1 MELSTF
7 LFLAGSLACPI
18 VMGAMIWLMS
28 KNMRGQSGPSPHVPA
43 NSKERLAVLRVQQQA
58 LEAEIAEVTRL
69 VELEAQREALL
80 GSKTAAPVKAGASA
94 VQSAD

>member
-43 NSKERLAVLRVQQQA
+43 NSKERLAVLRAQQQV

-80 GSKTAAPVKAGASA
+80 SGKIVSPSKASA
-94 VQSAD
+94 SAAQSVD

>member
-28 KNMRGQSGPSPHVPA
+28 KNMRGQSGPSHHVPA
-43 NSKERLAVLRVQQQA
+43 NSKEQLAVLRAQQQV

-80 GSKTAAPVKAGASA
+80 SGKTVSPSRASASA
-94 VQSAD
+94 VQSVD